1 MGGTTDL
8 RRRVCLV
15 LGFLLVAGL
24 CTLPAHAG
32 PQNQLEENR
41 ERLERIENQIESADQ
56 RQDSLTSRIARLD
69 KERAVSEQRVETLD
83 SRLAELDGRISELT
97 GRLEATQARLA
108 VVTRELER
116 LERRLA
122 VSEKVHEERAIATYM
137 AGPTAD
143 IDALLS
149 AQSFGDL
156 VDRYEYYEAALGQDA
171 RLIAAIDKLRVA
183 TSDKQGEIEDAEAV
197 LAEAKEQLEKDRA
210 ELDAARAE
218 KASILA
224 AQEAAI
230 AEKDGLLAEVKAK
243 RDKLQVARDRIK
255 EDSAR
260 IEALLQARASD
271 GTSGPISGPLPS
283 GGGQLAWPA
292 AGPVT
297 SPYGYRIH
305 PIFGYSRL
313 HTGIDIGAGYGS
325 PVVAAADGTVA
336 YVGVMSGYG
345 NVVVVDHG
353 GGMATTYNHL
363 SAFGVSTG
371 DRVTRGQTV
380 AAVGC
385 TGWCTGPHLH
395 FEVRINGSPVDPMPY
410 LS

>member
-1 MGGTTDL
+1 MGEMTAVRG
-8 RRRVCLV
+8 RVCLV

-24 CTLPAHAG
+24 LTLPAKAG
-32 PQNQLEENR
+32 PEERLQQNE
-41 ERLERIENQIESADQ
+41 ERLEKIEEQIARANE
-56 RQDSLTSRIARLD
+56 RQDSLTEQISSLD
-69 KERAVSEQRVETLD
+69 AERAEVENKVQTLD
-83 SRLAELDGRISELT
+83 QQLAELTGRITELT
-97 GRLEATQARLA
+97 VRLEATQARLG
-108 VVTRELER
+108 VVTKELSR
-116 LERRLA
+116 LEDELA
-122 VSEKVHEERAIATYM
+122 ISERIHEERAIATYM

-149 AQSFGDL
+149 AQTVGDL
-156 VDRYEYYEAALGQDA
+156 VERYEYYAAALDEDA
-171 RLIAAIDKLRVA
+171 RLIEHIDGLRVA
-183 TSDKQGEIEDAEAV
+183 TSDKQAEIEEAEAA
-197 LAEAKEQLEKDRA
+197 LARAKLELERDRD

-224 AQEAAI
+224 QKEAVI
-230 AEKDGLLAEVKAK
+230 SEKDGLLASAEAQEEKLEVA
-243 RDKLQVARDRIK
+243 QSRIQQ
-255 EDSAR
+255 DSSR
-260 IEALLQARASD
+260 IQALLQARSV
-271 GTSGPISGPLPS
+271 GSVSGPLPS

-313 HTGIDIGAGYGS
+313 HTGVDIGAGYGS
-325 PVVAAADGTVA
+325 PVVAGAKGVVA

-363 SAFGVSTG
+363 SAFSVSSG
-371 DRVTRGQTV
+371 QSVSRGQV
-380 AAVGC
+380 VGSVGC
-385 TGWCTGPHLH
+385 TGYCTGPHLH